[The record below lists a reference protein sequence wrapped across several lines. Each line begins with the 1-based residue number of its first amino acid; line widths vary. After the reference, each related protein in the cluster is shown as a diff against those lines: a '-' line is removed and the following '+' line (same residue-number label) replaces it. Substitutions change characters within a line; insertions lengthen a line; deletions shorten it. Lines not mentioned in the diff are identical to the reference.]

1 MSDFDRAD
9 DRTESSTTG
18 TILHR
23 KATGGGGDAGTG
35 SAVAAAS
42 LDAQDKGAGSPLEAG
57 TRAQMEGAFGADFS
71 DVRVHEGAQA
81 ESIGARAFAQGSD
94 IHFAPGQYDPQSAE
108 GQELLGHELAHVVQQ
123 RAGGGADADASAG
136 GSGPGP
142 GPTPQ
147 LKAVGVS
154 SPGDAHEQA
163 ADRAGQAVARGEPV
177 GDVGKA
183 PAGVVSRDAIGD
195 LRSAADGNWLGQ
207 VDGAA
212 VITRTR
218 ALSAADK
225 TALKTGDTYDALNRR
240 VMQKLNTGQ
249 ALEYLHIL
257 GGLDLR
263 WKLYWLNEGGKL
275 DELAANQWQWL
286 VGYASPQVMDML
298 RQYPSGYRNFLNNAP
313 LEMIPPWD
321 RLQGLVNGTWN
332 GSATDVRNAVVNLNP
347 DQKAAVRNDNA
358 KVTKILEKAG
368 NAAEKFRVVE
378 YLEFKVKWSIYWLNT
393 QRMLPGLT
401 QHQWSQLLSEATR
414 ADYDELVGWAE
425 MWTLVQTH
433 CPAGILQTTR
443 QNSDPATSATAF
455 DDPVQIDTMFS
466 SLGPA
471 GFLANA
477 TRNAAAVD
485 TVYQKVQAKAKVLP
499 TVEGLPKGPQMG
511 AMSKANLRTWFFTP
525 ASTDAEC
532 TKMFEQRFR
541 VDTTGAGTYDH
552 TAGGT
557 NAVNLQP
564 FTKAGLSQMWTV
576 CETLPPAH
584 VENNPRLMNILRD
597 QNRGPGSAYY
607 AGPENGSQGDILM
620 GYGNDGQLGQNV
632 GGNLDNVYQA
642 GGTGPGAPAVNM
654 PMFNATLRHEI
665 GHAVDASLKVM
676 DTWGA
681 QEVAGGWTKYASYT
695 EFVDAIIAAAG
706 GMNYGSPQINNQ
718 YRQAMIDAVSASP
731 KISFSQACTNRGITP
746 PAANP
751 GGAVGVVWT
760 PNTYSAAGSPWYNFN
775 WVTVGGRN
783 FQDAYDHPTS
793 LYSFIAAQRSA
804 RMVTAYQWRAPG
816 EWFAEAYQVYY
827 SEQEAGVGT
836 PVGGRLRSKDP
847 EAAQMISQ
855 ICDRGYSPQAMQG
868 GTVAK
873 APGT

>member
-1 MSDFDRAD
+1 MSDLA
-9 DRTESSTTG
+9 RTDASTTDQPA
-18 TILHR
+18 IHR
-23 KATGGGGDAGTG
+23 KAEGGGGDPGTG
-35 SAVAAAS
+35 SAVAAAAVGN
-42 LDAQDKGAGSPLEAG
+42 AQDKSTGQPLEAG
-57 TRAQMEGAFGADFS
+57 TRAKMEGAFGADFGG
-71 DVRVHEGAQA
+71 VRVHTGSEAGQAAQDVNA
-81 ESIGARAFAQGSD
+81 HAFTSGSD
-94 IHFAPGQYDPQSAE
+94 IFFNQGAYDPQSE
-108 GQELLGHELAHVVQQ
+108 GGEELIAHELAHVVQAGGQ
-123 RAGGGADADASAG
+123 GGGLAAKATGGGAS
-136 GSGPGP
+136 
-142 GPTPQ
+142 
-147 LKAVGVS
+147 VS

-163 ADRAGQAVARGEPV
+163 ADRAAQAAVRGEPV
-177 GDVGKA
+177 GDVGTA
-183 PAGVVSRDAIGD
+183 PAGGVHRDAIGD
-195 LRSAADGNWLGQ
+195 LRSAADGNWLGS
-207 VDGAA
+207 VDGDA
-212 VITRTR
+212 VIARAR
-218 ALSAADK
+218 ALSPADK
-225 TALKTGDTYDALNRR
+225 AALKSGDTYDALNRR
-240 VMQKLNTGQ
+240 IMQKLNTSQ
-249 ALEYLHIL
+249 ALDYLHIL

-263 WKLYWLNEGGKL
+263 WKLYWLNQGGKL
-275 DELAANQWQWL
+275 GALAPNQWQWL

-298 RQYPSGYRNFLNNAP
+298 RQYPSGYRNFLQNAP

-321 RLQGLVNGTWN
+321 RLQGLEDGTWN
-332 GSATDVRNAVVNLNP
+332 GNAVDVRNAVVNLNP
-347 DQKAAVRNDNA
+347 DQKARVRADNA
-358 KVTKILEKAG
+358 KVTRILERSG
-368 NAAEKFRVVE
+368 SAEEKYRVVT
-378 YLEFKVKWSIYWLNT
+378 YLEFKVKWSIYWLNQ
-393 QRMLPGLT
+393 QRLLAGLT

-425 MWTLVQTH
+425 MWTLTQTH
-433 CPAGILQTTR
+433 CPASVLQVTR
-443 QNSDPATSATAF
+443 QNSDPMTAATAF

-477 TRNAAAVD
+477 TRNGAAVD

-499 TVEGLPKGPQMG
+499 TVEGLPTGAQMG
-511 AMSKANLRTWFFTP
+511 TASKANLRQWFFTP

-541 VDTTGAGTYDH
+541 VQTTGAGTYDH

-557 NAVNLQP
+557 NAVSLQP
-564 FTKAGLSQMWTV
+564 FTKQGLTQMWTV

-584 VENNPRLMNILRD
+584 VENNPRLLNILRD

-607 AGPENGSQGDILM
+607 AGPGTGGQGDVLM
-620 GYGNDGQLGQNV
+620 GYRNDGELGQNV

-665 GHAVDASLKVM
+665 GHAVDSQLNVM
-676 DTWGA
+676 DSWGR
-681 QEVAGGWTKYASYT
+681 QEVAGGWTKYGSHT

-706 GMNYGSPQINNQ
+706 GMNYGSPQTNQQ

-731 KISFSQACTNRGITP
+731 KITFSQACTNRGITP
-746 PAANP
+746 PGANP
-751 GGAVGVVWT
+751 GGAVGVVWD
-760 PNTYSAAGSPWYNFN
+760 PATYSPAGSPWYRSN

-783 FQDAYDHPTS
+783 FQDAYDHPSS
-793 LYSFIAAQRSA
+793 LYSFIAAQRSN

-836 PVGGRLRSKDP
+836 PVGGRLRSQDP

-855 ICDRGYSPQAMQG
+855 ICDRGYSPQQMSG
-868 GTVAK
+868 GTVAN